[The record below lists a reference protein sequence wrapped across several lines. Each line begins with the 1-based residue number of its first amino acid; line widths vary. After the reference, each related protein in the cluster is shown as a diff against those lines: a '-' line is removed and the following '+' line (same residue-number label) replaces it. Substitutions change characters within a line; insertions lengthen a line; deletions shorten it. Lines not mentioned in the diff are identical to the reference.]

1 MEAITNARKTKKEI
15 KEKFDECIFKTQKN
29 SEESFEEPPAKDN

>member
-1 MEAITNARKTKKEI
+1 MEAITNARKTKKAI

-29 SEESFEEPPAKDN
+29 SDGSFEEFSGKDN